1 MALITI
7 LRDVQF
13 QCLLAMMMI
22 SKQSRSNN
30 KQLQMRIIIFVVS
43 RAYLIALLPLALTPR
58 TSLDELNLGAEKR
71 LIKIV
76 VSNVK
81 ANLSTHPR

>member
-1 MALITI
+1 M
-7 LRDVQF
+7 
-13 QCLLAMMMI
+13 LACEDDDI
-22 SKQSRSNN
+22 KAERE
-30 KQLQMRIIIFVVS
+30 QLQMMIIIFVVS

-71 LIKIV
+71 LIKTV